1 MITFEKLQLIKVMI
15 TQIFVYWII
24 INLITTVK

>member
-15 TQIFVYWII
+15 TQIVAYWII
-24 INLITTVK
+24 INLTITVK

>member
-15 TQIFVYWII
+15 TQIVAYWII
-24 INLITTVK
+24 INLIITVK